1 MIPLEALFCACC
13 TPALLHS
20 LVQSHPAMLS
30 RQMLLLGTGALTALI
45 AQKELKQT
53 ICGRSANEA

>member
-1 MIPLEALFCACC
+1 
-13 TPALLHS
+13 
-20 LVQSHPAMLS
+20 MLS